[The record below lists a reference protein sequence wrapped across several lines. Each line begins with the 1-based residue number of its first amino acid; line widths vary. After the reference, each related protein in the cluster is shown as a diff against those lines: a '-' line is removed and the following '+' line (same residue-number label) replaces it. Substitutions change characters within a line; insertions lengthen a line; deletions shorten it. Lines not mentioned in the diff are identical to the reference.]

1 MLQVLQAKTVNKW
14 YRGNH
19 AVISVHYNN
28 LNASVLFY
36 ISFPFYQHTFFIS
49 SLFYLTNLSICVS
62 LSLCYHF
69 LLWLK
74 ERKKVFNLCCKSI
87 LTTKQSTS
95 CRAKL
100 APEKC
105 FLFAAQKHFKR
116 KFCIWIFVRQET
128 RFWEVYEFESRQWAL
143 DDYYSHLIKPTT
155 DWKYSF
161 VHLYRHATS
170 HGKRFTSLDQNL
182 KICIENARHV
192 TSTNRLTYQ
201 YSEFRPRNNKTN
213 RLNFCC
219 ETLMS
224 IKFFLR

>member
-1 MLQVLQAKTVNKW
+1 MSQVLQAKTVNKW

-116 KFCIWIFVRQET
+116 KFCIWIFVMSHT
-128 RFWEVYEFESRQWAL
+128 PSHGVEFKAGDSFLGGLWVWIPAVGTWWLLFTFDQTYNRLEIFIR
-143 DDYYSHLIKPTT
+143 
-155 DWKYSF
+155 SF
-161 VHLYRHATS
+161 VSSCNKPWQKVYIPWS
-170 HGKRFTSLDQNL
+170 KL
-182 KICIENARHV
+182 KDLHRKCPSRHV
-192 TSTNRLTYQ
+192 DQSTDV
-201 YSEFRPRNNKTN
+201 
-213 RLNFCC
+213 
-219 ETLMS
+219 S
-224 IKFFLR
+224 IFWISTPK